1 MAVARVPAGKTRKT
15 RQIAGVVVVERDG
28 KVGHRY
34 IRGSEAGVR
43 LVDGWELGAK
53 RAEIPPMRAG
63 KNRLIRHNIKKPPE
77 PPLELRLI
85 VDYSDREYKQSTPIR
100 S

>member
-53 RAEIPPMRAG
+53 RAEIPPNA
-63 KNRLIRHNIKKPPE
+63 
-77 PPLELRLI
+77 
-85 VDYSDREYKQSTPIR
+85 SREKSIDSPQHQETTGASTRIT
-100 S
+100 SNC